1 MIDGMGIKENLYY
14 NKLNDSFVGLSA
26 DFHILCQPNEALVF
40 MVVGINGD
48 WKQAIGYFLI
58 RGFSASKQASLIKEA
73 IIILHEID
81 IQVVSLTPDA
91 CSTNVAFLRELGC
104 HFKPPLVN
112 SFLHPVQPTLQVY
125 VFWMPAIWLTVYRLV
140 VSKETAITKKFMGKR
155 KSFSY

>member
-1 MIDGMGIKENLYY
+1 MAWRLKKTCN

-48 WKQAIGYFLI
+48 WKHAIGYFLI

-73 IIILHEID
+73 IIMLHEID
-81 IQVVSLTPDA
+81 IQVVLLTPDA
-91 CSTNVAFLRELGC
+91 CSTNVAFVRELGC

-112 SFLHPVQPTLQVY
+112 SFLHPVQPSLQVY
-125 VFWMPAIWLTVYRLV
+125 VVLDACHMVNHLPPSGI
-140 VSKETAITKKFMGKR
+140 KR
-155 KSFSY
+155 DCYY